1 MSEKKTILFNDSFM
15 TSMGGNKTKK
25 NKKPKK
31 EKPIQAIK
39 PNKLKKDLLEKIK
52 KHQQNEKIKH
62 TTDEATTE
70 NITGF
75 HNDFMDSLEY
85 LNNLSAKEK
94 IQKKK
99 RKQKTLK
106 NPMQNN
112 IVKPHISF
120 DDSQM
125 VSLDLPSDFNLKP
138 LTDTMVHLNSM
149 VSHPKNTQP
158 NINIGGSADIISN
171 TANTYVNNDVNTQF
185 TLDQDTPYG
194 CLKGGSKPTYRQYHN
209 KTLKRT
215 PVHNS
220 FHNPS
225 NISIQNTGNS
235 NRQTQLAKLKR
246 SYKKIKQKTKKTKK
260 TTYNLGRKDQNISIL
275 IKNNKTR
282 RNIKREHGLLKQKP
296 LQDIKRYLYE
306 RNLLKIG
313 SSTPNDVLRTLYEQS
328 ILAGDITN
336 TNNAVTVHNYLNK

>member
-1 MSEKKTILFNDSFM
+1 M

-31 EKPIQAIK
+31 EKPVQAIK

-62 TTDEATTE
+62 NPDETTAE
-70 NITGF
+70 NTTGF

-99 RKQKTLK
+99 RKKKTLK
-106 NPMQNN
+106 TPIQDNS
-112 IVKPHISF
+112 VKPNISF
-120 DDSQM
+120 DKSQL

-138 LTDTMVHLNSM
+138 LADTMVHLNSM
-149 VSHPKNTQP
+149 ISHPTNEQP
-158 NINIGGSADIISN
+158 IINIGGSSDIIPEITNNYINN
-171 TANTYVNNDVNTQF
+171 TVKTPF
-185 TLDQDTPYG
+185 TLDPDTPYG

-209 KTLKRT
+209 KTLKNVPSHT
-215 PVHNS
+215 PNK
-220 FHNPS
+220 
-225 NISIQNTGNS
+225 ISIQNAGNS
-235 NRQTQLAKLKR
+235 SRQSQLAKLKK

-260 TTYNLGRKDQNISIL
+260 TTYNLGRKDRNISIL

-336 TNNAVTVHNYLNK
+336 TNNAFTVHNYLNK

>member
-15 TSMGGNKTKK
+15 TSMGGSKTKK

-31 EKPIQAIK
+31 EKPMQAIK

-52 KHQQNEKIKH
+52 KHQQNEKIKQ
-62 TTDEATTE
+62 TPDEATTE
-70 NITGF
+70 NTTGF

-85 LNNLSAKEK
+85 LNNLSANEK
-94 IQKKK
+94 KQKKK

-106 NPMQNN
+106 NPIHNN
-112 IVKPHISF
+112 TIKPNISF
-120 DDSQM
+120 DNSEM

-158 NINIGGSADIISN
+158 IINIGGSADIIPN
-171 TANTYVNNDVNTQF
+171 TTNPYVNNDVNTQF
-185 TLDQDTPYG
+185 TLDPDTPYG

-215 PVHNS
+215 PVHN
-220 FHNPS
+220 PAI
-225 NISIQNTGNS
+225 ISMQNAGNS
-235 NRQTQLAKLKR
+235 NRQTQLAKLKK

-260 TTYNLGRKDQNISIL
+260 TTYNLGRKDKNISIL

-296 LQDIKRYLYE
+296 LQDIKQYLYE

-336 TNNAVTVHNYLNK
+336 TNNSVTVHNYLNK